1 MRTRTEQLDF
11 IRLNL
16 NALAYCAWQGFQ
28 AKGRGLVC
36 VLCDDHNEATRTVPF
51 DFLPASEAEK
61 LIPDWTEAKEARL
74 VAEYDPKL
82 EVVVLFVQSGKD
94 RSDVDAYRFQPR
106 PAPPEAEEP

>member
-74 VAEYDPKL
+74 VAEYDPTL